1 MFFSCYSVDAQRE
14 TVSQTIELINVFGIF
29 FFFVENPDPRVKFI
43 EKEKD
48 YKKSWYTRGAM
59 SSGVDSIQT
68 CSSLPDLT
76 FLAR

>member
-1 MFFSCYSVDAQRE
+1 MFFSCYSVDARRE
-14 TVSQTIELINVFGIF
+14 TVSQTIELINVFVIF

-48 YKKSWYTRGAM
+48 YKKSRYTRGAM